1 MHNENCLKL
10 IRVYGQERGTVIYL
24 LGGLSRASMSIY
36 QQYPRFF
43 FLCPVGMFNGW
54 SSHPG
59 LAGSIFPQKYHI
71 FFTMLFIFLKI
82 CPEGYANGIF
92 CFINKL

>member
-54 SSHPG
+54 SS
-59 LAGSIFPQKYHI
+59 LRD
-71 FFTMLFIFLKI
+71 
-82 CPEGYANGIF
+82 
-92 CFINKL
+92 

>member
-43 FLCPVGMFNGW
+43 FVRSECLM
-54 SSHPG
+54 
-59 LAGSIFPQKYHI
+59 AGRVSGISLEYLPTKISYIFYDVIHI
-71 FFTMLFIFLKI
+71 LENQESLV
-82 CPEGYANGIF
+82 
-92 CFINKL
+92 